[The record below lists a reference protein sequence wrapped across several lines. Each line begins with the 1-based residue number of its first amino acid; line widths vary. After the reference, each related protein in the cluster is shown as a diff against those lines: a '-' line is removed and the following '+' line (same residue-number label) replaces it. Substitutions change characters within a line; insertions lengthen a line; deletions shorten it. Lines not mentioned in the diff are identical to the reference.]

1 MGEDDYASFVTRA
14 LFLDR
19 PDPAHAWQEL
29 RATGV
34 GMELGIGRLGAI
46 LGPFIGGVL
55 QQTFASAT
63 SFFVVMAA
71 ASLISGIAF
80 AFSKPEQPAS

>member
-1 MGEDDYASFVTRA
+1 VIGGQFILNNFTASAYET
-14 LFLDR
+14 
-19 PDPAHAWQEL
+19 EL